1 MANKIQAIFF
11 DYGGTLDSIGL
22 PWKEHFESIYRP
34 LGIIQDQ
41 AVFDRAFYDA
51 DDSLTEDG
59 LYAQGMKA
67 MLDEQVGRVL
77 SNLHIQDRAVHE
89 KVVATFSANTIRSL
103 EANQPVL
110 EQLKKKYKLGIIS
123 NFYGNL
129 ESVCQELG
137 LTPLFDAVTDSRR
150 IGHIKPHAE
159 IFNHALSSLG
169 VAPECA
175 LMVGDSFK
183 RDMLGAKAMGMPHAF
198 LVSPDKQEQA
208 QTCCEGDLVITNL
221 ADLLEYF

>member
-22 PWKEHFESIYRP
+22 PWKEHFESIYRSI
-34 LGIIQDQ
+34 GVIQDQ

-51 DDSLTEDG
+51 DDSLTEEG
-59 LYAQGMKA
+59 LDAHGMKD

-77 SNLHIQDRAVHE
+77 SNLHIQDREIHE
-89 KVVATFSANTIRSL
+89 KVVATFSANTVRSL

-110 EQLKKKYKLGIIS
+110 EKLKKKYKLGIIS

-129 ESVCQELG
+129 EAVCQELE
-137 LTPLFDAVTDSRR
+137 LMQWFDAVTDSRR
-150 IGHIKPHAE
+150 VGHTKPHEE
-159 IFNHALSSLG
+159 IFDHALKRLG
-169 VAPECA
+169 VTPGCA

-183 RDMLGAKAMGMPHAF
+183 RDMLGAKAMGMPHVF
-198 LVSPDKQEQA
+198 LVSPHKQEQP
-208 QTCCEGDLVITNL
+208 QSCCDEDLVITNL
-221 ADLLEYF
+221 ADLLEHF